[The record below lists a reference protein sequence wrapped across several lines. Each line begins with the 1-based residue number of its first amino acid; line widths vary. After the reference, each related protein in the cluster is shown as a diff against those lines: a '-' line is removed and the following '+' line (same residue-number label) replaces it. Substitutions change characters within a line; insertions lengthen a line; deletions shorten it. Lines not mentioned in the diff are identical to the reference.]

1 MGKYQQFIYSD
12 CNSSY
17 RDTPYSIHKPGQ
29 TQMDRDYYKDVSTE
43 KADGASVLKNF
54 TRYQSIYDQNQSSN
68 VKLGDYHVPAKS

>member
-1 MGKYQQFIYSD
+1 M
-12 CNSSY
+12 
-17 RDTPYSIHKPGQ
+17 KPGQ
-29 TQMDRDYYKDVSTE
+29 FTMDRDYYKDVSTE